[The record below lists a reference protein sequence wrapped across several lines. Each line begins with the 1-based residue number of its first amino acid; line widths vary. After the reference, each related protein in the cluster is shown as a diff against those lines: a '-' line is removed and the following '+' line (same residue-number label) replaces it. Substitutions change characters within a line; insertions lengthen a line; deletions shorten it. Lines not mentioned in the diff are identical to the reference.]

1 MHGFILFLTSS
12 FWASQAPSTLAAKY
26 AWAFLRLLY
35 ACRLDLMGKRSL
47 IQYSSTQRLFHQFLG
62 SRKYERHRGYRQ
74 QGSRIK
80 GEENGKPPALWKYHI
95 NPGNCG
101 RLTALTSKCGR
112 AVDSLYSLQ
121 NPVKANPSSCKG
133 VVLTGYCLV

>member
-1 MHGFILFLTSS
+1 MGSS
-12 FWASQAPSTLAAKY
+12 FFSPRPSGPPRLQAHWLPSMPGLSFAYCMLVDWILWGSAASSSTLAPQ
-26 AWAFLRLLY
+26 RLL
-35 ACRLDLMGKRSL
+35 
-47 IQYSSTQRLFHQFLG
+47 HQFLG